1 MDNNREYPR
10 RPIVGVGAVVLVARD
25 DAARIGWT
33 GAPSDPGVVLVK
45 RGFEP
50 LKGEWSLP
58 GGGVEVGET
67 LGAAVVRELLE
78 ETGLVVEVGPI
89 VDVLDRIVLDAD
101 GRPRYHFV
109 LIDYVCRAVGG
120 RLQAGSDVTEVALGD
135 PTALAR
141 FGVNDIAC
149 GVIQKAIANA
159 HTK

>member
-1 MDNNREYPR
+1 LDNSREYPR
-10 RPIVGVGAVVLVARD
+10 RPIVGVGGVVLVAPA
-25 DAARIGWT
+25 DAPGLGWT
-33 GAPSDPGVVLVK
+33 DAPPDPGVVLVK

-50 LKGEWSLP
+50 LQGEWSLP

-67 LGAAVVRELLE
+67 LAAAVARELLE

-89 VDVLDRIVLDAD
+89 VEVLDRIVLDDA

-120 RLQAGSDVTEVALGD
+120 RLRAGSDVTDVALGD

-159 HTK
+159 NTK